1 MDPMQLMMMQRMM
14 QQRGG
19 QGMFGS
25 PAQTG
30 SIPALMAQNPQLGQ
44 QQGMPQPPMGQ
55 PPQGAP
61 VTTQGDDHHS
71 KLHQMLPYLGMGLLP
86 MILGGLGGGGM
97 GQMASM
103 LSPLAFG
110 LHKAKVF

>member
-14 QQRGG
+14 QQRKGR
-19 QGMFGS
+19 GMFG
-25 PAQTG
+25 AQGG
-30 SIPALMAQNPQLGQ
+30 SIPALMAQNPQ
-44 QQGMPQPPMGQ
+44 PGQ
-55 PPQGAP
+55 PPQGQPPMGVPPTGQPPAA
-61 VTTQGDDHHS
+61 GESDHHS

-103 LSPLAFG
+103 LSPIAFG

>member
-25 PAQTG
+25 TGG

-44 QQGMPQPPMGQ
+44 QQPPQGQPAMGTPPAGQ
-55 PPQGAP
+55 PPAAGEP
-61 VTTQGDDHHS
+61 DHHS

-86 MILGGLGGGGM
+86 MLLGGLGGGGM